1 MKVPPVDRLAVRTF
15 VAPHDPLMI
24 REALLRERYRG
35 GQAFYVVPRIEDLA
49 SVKDF
54 LDKNVPEMKVA
65 VAHGQMPPTAYSLA
79 VHKTEAIPAFARK
92 YGLRCSAC
100 HTVWPELNAFGQ
112 RFKDNGY
119 QLGNDRDSPMWQSPA
134 YWPIAMRTTPQ
145 WHLESTTH
153 QVTDA
158 APAGKTLS
166 QTGFDLS
173 GVDFLLL
180 GTLHKNI
187 TFGLVPTLDADGTTG
202 LEAAFVRFD
211 NLGQSPWANL
221 KVGKFEL
228 DNLLSEKRFTW
239 LSNNGGF
246 LYAYHFL
253 PSGSANNFGFGD
265 NQIGAEFSG
274 HSFNSYTRYSV
285 ALLTTDDGEPGLPGG
300 KSMDAMFTLSQAFA
314 LGGGLGPQRV
324 GVFGY
329 LGHRPTTFETVSGTA
344 IPGTGTD
351 NKSFYRIGA
360 TAQIWLGN
368 LELLPLVSHAQ
379 DDAALGPGP
388 DKPTWN
394 NALLEAHYV
403 ATPRFMVQGRYELTR
418 MSTQGDPATPKSLGD
433 ADAIALGFR
442 YYPFMI
448 SRDGMAL
455 HGEFAMTRTTGM
467 APLSGDG
474 SGVDPADPATKVWSR
489 SLLLAFDF
497 AF

>member
-1 MKVPPVDRLAVRTF
+1 MVRGFLRGAGGVQGSWLVSGVVTCTCLVVAMAVS
-15 VAPHDPLMI
+15 
-24 REALLRERYRG
+24 G
-35 GQAFYVVPRIEDLA
+35 GRSRAY
-49 SVKDF
+49 
-54 LDKNVPEMKVA
+54 
-65 VAHGQMPPTAYSLA
+65 TAYSLA

-100 HTVWPELNAFGQ
+100 HTAWPELNAFGQ
-112 RFKDNGY
+112 RFKDNGS
-119 QLGNDRDSPMWQSPA
+119 QLGNDRDSPMWQAPA

-158 APAGKTLS
+158 APAGKTVS

-202 LEAAFVRFD
+202 LEAAFVRVD

-221 KVGKFEL
+221 KVGEVQL
-228 DNLLSEKRFTW
+228 DNLLSEKR
-239 LSNNGGF
+239 
-246 LYAYHFL
+246 
-253 PSGSANNFGFGD
+253 
-265 NQIGAEFSG
+265 
-274 HSFNSYTRYSV
+274 V
-285 ALLTTDDGEPGLPGG
+285 
-300 KSMDAMFTLSQAFA
+300 TL
-314 LGGGLGPQRV
+314 
-324 GVFGY
+324 FGY
-329 LGHRPTTFETVSGTA
+329 LGHRPTAFETVNGGVDT
-344 IPGTGTD
+344 IPGTGSA

-403 ATPRFMVQGRYELTR
+403 ATPRFMVQGRYEVTR
-418 MSTQGDPATPKSLGD
+418 MSTQGDPATPKTLGD

-442 YYPFMI
+442 YYTVMI

>member
-1 MKVPPVDRLAVRTF
+1 MVKRFLKAAAPLATLVCAAMTPDRGSMPAKSYT
-15 VAPHDPLMI
+15 AAYA
-24 REALLRERYRG
+24 ALTSR
-35 GQAFYVVPRIEDLA
+35 
-49 SVKDF
+49 
-54 LDKNVPEMKVA
+54 
-65 VAHGQMPPTAYSLA
+65 
-79 VHKTEAIPAFARK
+79 IPAFARK

-100 HTVWPELNAFGQ
+100 HTAWPELSAFGQ

-119 QLGNDRDSPMWQSPA
+119 QLGNDRDSPIFQNNA

-145 WHLESTTH
+145 YRAENTTN

-158 APAGKTLS
+158 APGGKTIT
-166 QTGFDLS
+166 QAGFDLS

-180 GTLHKNI
+180 GTLYKDI

-211 NLGQSPWANL
+211 NLGNSPWANL

-239 LSNNGGF
+239 LSSNGGF
-246 LYAYHFL
+246 LYAYHYL
-253 PSGSANNFGFGD
+253 PVGSANNFGFGD

-329 LGHRPTTFETVSGTA
+329 LGHRPTAIETVNGGVDT
-344 IPGTGTD
+344 IPGTGSA

-418 MSTQGDPATPKSLGD
+418 MSTQGDPAIPKTLGD
-433 ADAIALGFR
+433 ADAFALGFR

-455 HGEFAMTRTTGM
+455 HGEFAMTRTTGT

>member
-1 MKVPPVDRLAVRTF
+1 M
-15 VAPHDPLMI
+15 
-24 REALLRERYRG
+24 
-35 GQAFYVVPRIEDLA
+35 
-49 SVKDF
+49 S
-54 LDKNVPEMKVA
+54 
-65 VAHGQMPPTAYSLA
+65 S
-79 VHKTEAIPAFARK
+79 
-92 YGLRCSAC
+92 
-100 HTVWPELNAFGQ
+100 
-112 RFKDNGY
+112 
-119 QLGNDRDSPMWQSPA
+119 
-134 YWPIAMRTTPQ
+134 
-145 WHLESTTH
+145 
-153 QVTDA
+153 
-158 APAGKTLS
+158 
-166 QTGFDLS
+166 
-173 GVDFLLL
+173 
-180 GTLHKNI
+180 
-187 TFGLVPTLDADGTTG
+187 
-202 LEAAFVRFD
+202 
-211 NLGQSPWANL
+211 
-221 KVGKFEL
+221 
-228 DNLLSEKRFTW
+228 
-239 LSNNGGF
+239 
-246 LYAYHFL
+246 
-253 PSGSANNFGFGD
+253 SANNFGFGD

-360 TAQIWLGN
+360 TAQLWLGN

-418 MSTQGDPATPKSLGD
+418 MSAQGDPATPKSLGD
-433 ADAIALGFR
+433 ADAFAVGFR

-497 AF
+497 AFSEEAADETAYALGGSRLGVGRAAVRGRRDARSRPGVPYRQRDRACARGPAPV

>member
-1 MKVPPVDRLAVRTF
+1 MVRGFLRGAGSVQGSWLVSAVVTCVCLVVALA
-15 VAPHDPLMI
+15 I
-24 REALLRERYRG
+24 SG
-35 GQAFYVVPRIEDLA
+35 GGSRAY
-49 SVKDF
+49 
-54 LDKNVPEMKVA
+54 
-65 VAHGQMPPTAYSLA
+65 TAYSLA

-100 HTVWPELNAFGQ
+100 HTVWPELSAFGQ

-119 QLGNDRDSPMWQSPA
+119 QLGNDRDSPVWQPGS

-153 QVTDA
+153 QITDA
-158 APAGKTLS
+158 APGGKTIT

-180 GTLHKNI
+180 GTLHKDI

-211 NLGQSPWANL
+211 NLGHSPWANL

-239 LSNNGGF
+239 LSNNGGS
-246 LYAYHFL
+246 LYSYHYE
-253 PSGSANNFGFGD
+253 PAGSIDNYAFGLGD

-285 ALLTTDDGEPGLPGG
+285 SLLTTDDGEAGLPGG
-300 KSMDAMFTLSQAFA
+300 KSMDAMFALSQAFA
-314 LGGGLGPQRV
+314 AGGGLGPQRI

-329 LGHRPTTFETVSGTA
+329 LGHRPTAFETSAGEP
-344 IPGTGTD
+344 IPGTGTA
-351 NKSFYRIGA
+351 NKSFLRVGA
-360 TAQIWLGN
+360 TAQVWLGN
-368 LELLPLVSHAQ
+368 LELIPLVSHAS
-379 DDAALGPGP
+379 DDAALGGSTQ
-388 DKPTWN
+388 KPAWN
-394 NALLEAHYV
+394 TALLEAHYV
-403 ATPRFMVQGRYELTR
+403 ANPRLLVQGRYELMR
-418 MSTQGDPATPKSLGD
+418 MSKQADPATPKTLGD
-433 ADAIALGFR
+433 ADAFAVGVR
-442 YYPFMI
+442 YYPFMF

-455 HGEFAMTRTTGM
+455 HGEFAMTKTTGM
-467 APLSGDG
+467 APFISGDG
-474 SGVDPADPATKVWSR
+474 SGVVDPAAKVWSR